1 MNTKRVKRGFFLA
14 MILVLV
20 LGLCAGCAVKG
31 ANTVSSTSANALEGE
46 KQLLLDHWIRYL
58 TAMEEIY
65 SQMHWVLDYVDAC
78 LADNL
83 WESLLKAR
91 AACNAAAA
99 YLQDYGLPEFT
110 LTQEQCEILI
120 ANGIEADFV
129 QAEYLNFPT
138 TLGQE
143 LNTLASLD
151 ALLNHDVFVQASW
164 ESLSTW
170 SEACRGGLE
179 DLAVYYGLS
188 TNYLLLQ
195 LDHSE
200 LWDSLPEK
208 YPVLSQMTVGWEG
221 NPDVLLEH
229 GNAILNQYEERL
241 TQMSECI
248 GASEYTLQLVQ
259 EALDT
264 QDLTYLVQALHTIE
278 NVTCYVPM
286 PNWMLED
293 YACTYRVTD
302 PDTDEQEAIVSS
314 QEISSAPSG
323 YYVSSSATQEEV
335 AQFAQTLASYG
346 FSPSSGWKEEDGP
359 YQVVLLE
366 ENVSLIVEWTEG
378 ETVLYMSDPIAC
390 LIPELYLIAMTAK
403 S

>member
-1 MNTKRVKRGFFLA
+1 MKRGFCLV
-14 MILVLV
+14 MVLVLV
-20 LGLCAGCAVKG
+20 LSLCTGCASKE
-31 ANTVSSTSANALEGE
+31 ANAASTADAPLDE
-46 KQLLLDHWIRYL
+46 KQPLLDHWTRYL
-58 TAMEEIY
+58 TVKEDIH
-65 SQMHWVLDYVDAC
+65 SQMHWVLDFVDAF
-78 LADNL
+78 LTDNQ

-99 YLQDYGLPEFT
+99 YLQDYDLPEFT
-110 LTQEQCEILI
+110 LTQEQCDSLI
-120 ANGIEADFV
+120 TSGIEADFV
-129 QAEYLNFPT
+129 QAEYLNLPT
-138 TLGQE
+138 ALGQD

-151 ALLNHDVFVQASW
+151 ALLNHDVFLQASW

-170 SEACRGGLE
+170 SKACRDGLE
-179 DLAVYYGLS
+179 DLAMYYGLS

-195 LDHSE
+195 LENSE
-200 LWDSLPEK
+200 LWNNFPEQ
-208 YPVLSQMTVGWEG
+208 YPTLSQMTAEWEES
-221 NPDVLLEH
+221 PDALLEQ

-241 TQMSECI
+241 TQMSACI
-248 GASEYTLQLVQ
+248 GTSEYTLQLVR

-286 PNWMLED
+286 PNWMLEN
-293 YACTYRVTD
+293 YACAYRVD
-302 PDTDEQEAIVSS
+302 NPDTKEQETIVSG

-323 YYVSSSATQEEV
+323 YYVSASATQDEV
-335 AQFAQTLASYG
+335 AQYAQTLASYG
-346 FSPSSGWKEEDGP
+346 FSPSAGWKEETGA

-366 ENVSLIVEWTEG
+366 ENVSLIVEWTED
-378 ETVLYMSDPIAC
+378 ETFLYMSDPIAC

>member
-1 MNTKRVKRGFFLA
+1 MKRRLCLA
-14 MILVLV
+14 MVLV
-20 LGLCAGCAVKG
+20 LALSLCTGCASKDVN
-31 ANTVSSTSANALEGE
+31 ATSTTSANALENE
-46 KQLLLDHWIRYL
+46 KQLLLDHWTRYL
-58 TAMEEIY
+58 TVKEDIH
-65 SQMHWVLDYVDAC
+65 SRMHWVLDYVDAC
-78 LADNL
+78 LADNQ
-83 WESLLKAR
+83 WNSLLKAR

-99 YLQDYGLPEFT
+99 YLQDYDLPAFT
-110 LTQEQCEILI
+110 LTQEQCNSLI
-120 ANGIEADFV
+120 ASGIEVDFV
-129 QAEYLNFPT
+129 QAEYLNLPT
-138 TLGQE
+138 ALRQE
-143 LNTLASLD
+143 LNSLASLD
-151 ALLNHDVFVQASW
+151 ALLNHDVFLQASW

-195 LDHSE
+195 LENPE
-200 LWDSLPEK
+200 LWNNFPEQ
-208 YPVLSQMTVGWEG
+208 YPTLSQMTAEWEES
-221 NPDVLLEH
+221 PDALLEQ

-241 TQMSECI
+241 AQMSECV
-248 GASEYTLQLVQ
+248 GTSEYTLQLVQ

-264 QDLTYLVQALHTIE
+264 QDLTYLIQALHTVE

-293 YACTYRVTD
+293 YACTYRVD
-302 PDTDEQEAIVSS
+302 NLDTKEQEAIVSG

-323 YYVSSSATQEEV
+323 YYVSASATQEEV
-335 AQFAQTLASYG
+335 AQYAQALASYG
-346 FSPSSGWKEEDGP
+346 FSPSAGWKKENGA

-366 ENVSLIVEWTEG
+366 ENVSLIVEWTED

>member
-1 MNTKRVKRGFFLA
+1 MKRGLCLA
-14 MILVLV
+14 MVLV
-20 LGLCAGCAVKG
+20 LALSLCTGCAAKDTN
-31 ANTVSSTSANALEGE
+31 AASTADAPLDK
-46 KQLLLDHWIRYL
+46 KQLLLDHWTRYL
-58 TAMEEIY
+58 TVKEDIH
-65 SQMHWVLDYVDAC
+65 SQMHWVLDFVDAF
-78 LADNL
+78 LTDNQ

-99 YLQDYGLPEFT
+99 YLQDYDLPEFT
-110 LTQEQCEILI
+110 LTQEQCDSLI
-120 ANGIEADFV
+120 GVGIEADFV
-129 QAEYLNFPT
+129 QAEYLNLPT
-138 TLGQE
+138 ALGQE

-151 ALLNHDVFVQASW
+151 ALLNHDMFLQASF

-170 SEACRGGLE
+170 SDTCRGGLE
-179 DLAVYYGLS
+179 DLALYYSLS

-195 LDHSE
+195 LEQPE

-208 YPVLSQMTVGWEG
+208 YPVLSQMAADWEG

-229 GNAILNQYEERL
+229 ENAILNQYEERQI
-241 TQMSECI
+241 QMSACI

-264 QDLTYLVQALHTIE
+264 QDLTYLIQALHTIE

-286 PNWMLED
+286 PNWMLD
-293 YACTYRVTD
+293 NYVCTYRVD
-302 PDTDEQEAIVSS
+302 NPDTKEQETIVSG

-323 YYVSSSATQEEV
+323 YYVSASATQEEV
-335 AQFAQTLASYG
+335 AQYAQTLASYG
-346 FSPSSGWKEEDGP
+346 FSPSAGWKEENGA

-366 ENVSLIVEWTEG
+366 ENVSLIVEWTED
-378 ETVLYMSDPIAC
+378 ETILYMSEPIAC